1 MLGEVVGFSSLGNPS
16 AVYSVARMSIDAST
30 SSTEAVLCTKLE
42 GQRYVEYRESI
53 VYVAVLVGSTK
64 RSIIKTYTS
73 LVVGSRIPSS
83 GAALGESGHCSAVT
97 PY

>member
-42 GQRYVEYRESI
+42 VQSYVEYRERS
-53 VYVAVLVGSTK
+53 VNMAVLLVGSTK
-64 RSIIKTYTS
+64 RSI
-73 LVVGSRIPSS
+73 
-83 GAALGESGHCSAVT
+83 
-97 PY
+97 